1 MSAPPPPP
9 RPSNIALY
17 STAQCVSSVGTWM
30 QKAAVG
36 WLVWQLTH
44 SAAWVG
50 SLAMADVITAV
61 WVGPL
66 AGAVTDRNS
75 PFRMILI
82 TQSLLTFHA
91 LCLGALV
98 WTHSINVWLLFAL
111 SLVESTAQGFN
122 QPVRMTIIGMIA
134 GRERLPQAIASNSIA
149 NNLARSIGPAIA
161 GIVMVKSAG
170 SAVYLVNAASYGA
183 MIGAILYLRPWT
195 DRTTSMKGPALLSD
209 VRDGFSYV
217 LRHPQISVLI
227 ALALSFSL
235 LARPFTEL
243 LPAIAGDI
251 FKGGPQTL
259 STLMS
264 VQGLGALVGAGF
276 LLKGRNRQMVVTTF
290 VAGLAV
296 SLCLLAFTGAPD
308 FKLALVALG
317 LAGAFHVACN
327 IGMQSI
333 AQSYSDDAYKG
344 RVLALY
350 GLIFRAGPSLGAF
363 VIGILSQWIGLRW
376 LLGDA
381 AALSA
386 VIVAVIALSARS
398 AYAPGLSPAQ

>member
-1 MSAPPPPP
+1 
-9 RPSNIALY
+9 
-17 STAQCVSSVGTWM
+17 M

-66 AGAVTDRNS
+66 AGAVTDRSS

-82 TQSLLTFHA
+82 TQSLLTVHA

-98 WTHSINVWLLFAL
+98 SSHTINVWLLFAL
-111 SLVESTAQGFN
+111 SLLESTAQGFN

-170 SAVYLVNAASYGA
+170 SAVYLVNAISYGA

-195 DRTTSMKGPALLSD
+195 DRTTSIKGPALLSD
-209 VRDGFSYV
+209 IRDGFSYV
-217 LRHPQISVLI
+217 RRHPQISVLI

-276 LLKGRNRQMVVTTF
+276 LLKGRNRQMVATTF
-290 VAGLAV
+290 IAGLAV
-296 SLCLLAFTGAPD
+296 SLCLLAFTGAQD

-363 VIGILSQWIGLRW
+363 VIGILSQWVGLRW
-376 LLGDA
+376 LLADA

-386 VIVAVIALSARS
+386 IFVVIISLSARR
-398 AYAPGLSPAQ
+398 AYAPVLSPAH